1 MSLFESFEYPFD
13 YHIQRWSADIH
24 SGYGSWSQITVG
36 GTINDRKKL
45 SEPISKSFKL
55 AGEAVCSE
63 QPAQVHGAYN
73 SGIDSAKWMFNTIQ
87 NENLGSHYYYQ

>member
-1 MSLFESFEYPFD
+1 MSLFENFEYPFD

-36 GTINDRKKL
+36 GTINDRKIL
-45 SEPISKSFKL
+45 GQPITKSFKL
-55 AGEAVCSE
+55 AGEAVCHD

-73 SGIDSAKWMFNTIQ
+73 SGLNSTKWIYDSIQ
-87 NENLGSHYYYQ
+87 SEKLGNHYH